1 MRGAAQ
7 QENFR
12 EFTSDGAPCS
22 VLGFSVWVLG
32 IQQVLDY
39 RDDGVQKK
47 PPDNQNPDNRGIY
60 YNYDNLYCSKWSKIS
75 RYCEE

>member
-1 MRGAAQ
+1 MNPQTASLQ
-7 QENFR
+7 DI
-12 EFTSDGAPCS
+12 TPCTTYR
-22 VLGFSVWVLG
+22 VYGNLRTFPEIL

-47 PPDNQNPDNRGIY
+47 PPDNRNPDNRGIY
-60 YNYDNLYCSKWSKIS
+60 YIYDNLYCSKWSKIS